1 MICQSALSIT
11 PELKSLVNCIHY
23 ANGHSEWTKSFQK
36 GEGCDSRENDTI
48 IRCANRLAL
57 YISCWGCVNAAPV
70 CETASFM
77 HRGATPNL
85 ISQSQGNR
93 DLRHD
98 QAHLYYPLTWLHTIK
113 LFLHTHFRH

>member
-23 ANGHSEWTKSFQK
+23 ANGHSGWTKSFQE

-85 ISQSQGNR
+85 ISQSQGKR